1 MNKKKNEL
9 VTRCYK
15 LEIRA
20 NEDEEKKGYIYGT
33 PIVFGKPTI
42 IRDWYGQFEEIIDEK
57 ALDNADLKDVRLFI
71 NHDTSKITLARSK
84 NGKGTM
90 ELKKGSHGLD
100 MGAYLDIENNSEA
113 RALYS
118 AVSRGDMDGMSFMF
132 EINGEKWD
140 GLDTDLPRRTI
151 TSIKIVHEV
160 SVVNFPAYEATSVS
174 ARSGEETSVS
184 ILEEARKAYL
194 EETKRTNKEA
204 LELEKLKIKYRM
216 EGYLYE

>member
-1 MNKKKNEL
+1 MSKKNEL

-33 PIVFGKPTI
+33 PIVFGKPTV
-42 IRDWYGQFEEIIDEK
+42 IRDWYGQFEEVIDER

-160 SVVNFPAYEATSVS
+160 SVVNFPAYTDTVVN
-174 ARSGEETSVS
+174 ARSKEETAISV
-184 ILEEARKAYL
+184 LEEARKAFL
-194 EETKRTNKEA
+194 EETKQNEVKA
-204 LELEKLKIKYRM
+204 LEIEKLRLNHICF
-216 EGYLYE
+216 